1 MQQTWQQVQQPQQ
14 QTLKKTNTAAG
25 AANISTAVTYDINVS
40 WSLPQPFKKFEI
52 NLLPPRA
59 AAIGLRSAALTL
71 PVNSLTFAE
80 FALATIASHTFSLDL
95 TWSFMLSH
103 DASLTG
109 GVDGMSTLQST
120 AEAAVQHM
128 AATRAM
134 RVLRPV
140 NIFVVLFQGVVGFCV
155 IFVLFELLFYVIF
168 QSHSARHSEY
178 SATIFLKI
186 GKLVV
191 EIALA

>member
-1 MQQTWQQVQQPQQ
+1 LQQTWQQVQQPQQ
-14 QTLKKTNTAAG
+14 QALKKINTAAG
-25 AANISTAVTYDINVS
+25 AANISTAVTYDTKSLLNLSVS
-40 WSLPQPFKKFEI
+40 SLLPQPFKKFEI

-80 FALATIASHTFSLDL
+80 FALATTALHTFSLDL
-95 TWSFMLSH
+95 TLSFMLSH

-109 GVDGMSTLQST
+109 GVDGISTLQST

-155 IFVLFELLFYVIF
+155 IFVLFVLLF
-168 QSHSARHSEY
+168 
-178 SATIFLKI
+178 
-186 GKLVV
+186 
-191 EIALA
+191 